1 MNADLVSDIRRL
13 KQEKN
18 VLLLAHY
25 YADSEIQ
32 DIADHIGDSYV
43 LAKKGQAS
51 THSTVLLAGVVFMA
65 ESVKILSPHKTVL
78 VPDLESGCSLV
89 DSSPAD
95 RYLQWRQKYPN
106 GIAVTY
112 VNSSAAVKALSDV
125 VVTSSNARKIV
136 ETLPSDR
143 PILFGPDRNLGR
155 YLARELKR
163 EMILWPG
170 ACQVHILFS
179 ARRLH
184 EMIRENPDAI
194 VIAHPECEENVLAQ
208 AHVIGSTS
216 RLLEEVKK
224 NPAKKFIIGTE
235 SGIFHEMKK
244 ARPDALL
251 LQAPSED
258 KTCQCN
264 DCPFMKLN
272 SLEKIHHAL
281 TTFSPQVTVSEKYLK
296 SAQRALQ
303 NMIDITEGRRV
314 IWPQSFAL
322 EAEV

>member
-1 MNADLVSDIRRL
+1 MSKDLIAEIRHL
-13 KQEKN
+13 KREKN

-25 YADSEIQ
+25 YADPEIQ
-32 DIADHIGDSYV
+32 DIADHIGDSYF
-43 LAKKGQAS
+43 LAKKGQEAS
-51 THSTVLLAGVVFMA
+51 HSTVLLAGVVFMA

-78 VPDLESGCSLV
+78 VPDLEAGCSLV
-89 DSSPAD
+89 ESSPAD
-95 RYLQWRQKYPN
+95 RYLQWRQKYPH

-112 VNSSAAVKALSDV
+112 VNSSAAVKALSNV
-125 VVTSSNARKIV
+125 IVTSSNARKIV
-136 ETLPSDR
+136 ESLPSDR

-184 EMIRENPDAI
+184 EMIRENPDAV
-194 VIAHPECEENVLAQ
+194 VIAHPECEDNVLAQ
-208 AHVIGSTS
+208 AQVIGSTS
-216 RLLEEVKK
+216 RLLEEVRK

-244 ARPDALL
+244 ARPDAIL

-258 KTCQCN
+258 QTCQCN

-272 SLEKIHHAL
+272 SLEKIHRAL
-281 TTFSPQVTVSEKYLK
+281 TTFSPEVVVSEKYLRP
-296 SAQRALQ
+296 AQRALQ
-303 NMIDITEGRRV
+303 NMIDLTEGRRV
-314 IWPQSFAL
+314 IWPQAFAL
-322 EAEV
+322 ETQI

>member
-1 MNADLVSDIRRL
+1 MNKDLISEIHHL
-13 KQEKN
+13 KREKN

-25 YADSEIQ
+25 YADPEIQ

-43 LAKKGQAS
+43 LAKKGQAA
-51 THSTVLLAGVVFMA
+51 TNSTVLLAGVVFMA

-95 RYLQWRQKYPN
+95 RYQQWRRKYPN

-125 VVTSSNARKIV
+125 IVTSSNARKIV
-136 ETLPSDR
+136 ESLPSDR

-163 EMILWPG
+163 DMILWPG

-184 EMIRENPDAI
+184 EMIRENPDAV
-194 VIAHPECEENVLAQ
+194 VIAHPECEENILAQ

-272 SLEKIHHAL
+272 NLEKIHHAL

-296 SAQRALQ
+296 PAQRALQ

-322 EAEV
+322 ETQI